1 LSQSGHTA
9 PLDRVPVGPG
19 GVSTRRRLGRR
30 LGFTPGWI
38 SQGKA

>member
-19 GVSTRRRLGRR
+19 GVS
-30 LGFTPGWI
+30 
-38 SQGKA
+38 QGKA